1 MNRRNFVQ
9 TTAMTLAAVAG
20 GAAAAAPIRTAFYGV
35 DHSHFDGKLRVVAG
49 SPDFEL
55 AGICEPDAVLRAR
68 AQRSP
73 ALKDV
78 RWLTEQELLGDKSIQ
93 VAIVESRVA
102 DTVPRGKKVIA
113 AGKHLHL
120 EKTPG
125 NRLEPYRELVEEARR
140 RGLLLQAG
148 YIWRFHEG
156 FRAALDAAREG
167 WLGKVH
173 TLRATINTDGNE
185 QQRSRWALYRGGMMF
200 ELGGHQIDRVVD
212 LWGTPKSVRPWLRH
226 DTGFPDK
233 LADNTL
239 AVLEYEQGL
248 AVVSSSARMPGHTP
262 HRSFEIIGTDGTVLL
277 QPLERDC
284 KMRVTLRQA
293 RGPYKEGTQVVEFP
307 GQNRYTGD
315 FRELAAAI
323 RENRPLKYSYD
334 YELMLHEAIL
344 RASGELG

>member
-1 MNRRNFVQ
+1 MKRRNFIQ
-9 TTAMTLAAVAG
+9 TTGMMLAALAG
-20 GAAAAAPIRTAFYGV
+20 GAATARIRTAFYGV
-35 DHSHFDGKLRVVAG
+35 DHSHFAGKLRVVAG

-55 AGICEPDAVLRAR
+55 SGICEPDAGLRTT
-68 AQRSP
+68 AQRS
-73 ALKDV
+73 AMLKDV
-78 RWLTEQELLGDKSIQ
+78 RWVTEQELLGDKSIQ
-93 VAIVESRVA
+93 LVVVECGVA

-120 EKTPG
+120 EKAPG

-148 YIWRFHEG
+148 YIWRFHQG

-167 WLGKVH
+167 WLGNVYM
-173 TLRATINTDGNE
+173 LRATINTDGE
-185 QQRSRWALYRGGMMF
+185 EKQRSRWALYSGGMMF

-212 LWGTPKSVRPWLRH
+212 LWGKPKSVKPWLRH

-248 AVVSSSARMPGHTP
+248 AIVSSSARMPGHTP
-262 HRSFEIIGTDGTVLL
+262 HRSFEIVGTDGTVLL
-277 QPLERDC
+277 QPIEGDC
-284 KMRVTLRQA
+284 KVRIALRQA

-323 RENRPLKYSYD
+323 REKRPLKYSYD
-334 YELMLHEAIL
+334 YELMLHETIL
-344 RASGELG
+344 RASGELA